1 MGWVRDEPQDSGLNN
16 QVDGDELHCSRE
28 YWKKSKFHNFIY
40 SFIHTLN
47 KYLFS
52 LAWKINIEQMHSLNI
67 TKKCHLGTVYF
78 VVPMRYARWMYGS
91 KVQGTLSARYIRD
104 RMKITNTQTL
114 TTFSPTPES
123 SPDQETSMDAKLL
136 LWTLGMQDTENEK

>member
-1 MGWVRDEPQDSGLNN
+1 
-16 QVDGDELHCSRE
+16 
-28 YWKKSKFHNFIY
+28 
-40 SFIHTLN
+40 
-47 KYLFS
+47 
-52 LAWKINIEQMHSLNI
+52 MHSLNI

-123 SPDQETSMDAKLL
+123 SPDQETSMDARLL